1 MDKVALVTG
10 SSSGIGFET
19 SLALARNGYHT
30 FATMRNLGKDEKIK
44 QIIEKEDLSIEIL
57 ELDVD
62 SEESVNRA
70 IKTVSEK
77 KGRIDVLVNN
87 AGYGMWGTV
96 EDVSIDEFKEQ
107 FETNFFSIIRLI
119 QKVAPIMRKQNSGNI
134 VNISSVAGRIGFP
147 VSPAYISSKFALEGL
162 SESLRFE
169 LIPFGINL
177 IIIEPGVIKTNFFD
191 SMKMSE
197 KSQQDST
204 YKEITD
210 KVISGVK
217 MMAEMGTHPKEVA
230 NVVIKT
236 LGEEKPLPRYVI
248 GNDAMMFLEAKK
260 MKTDIEFENYLK
272 KELYGELIDLDS
284 FMYDFFIFLVVKLIY
299 SFN

>member
-1 MDKVALVTG
+1 MKTIMEKVALVTG

-19 SLALARNGYHT
+19 SLALARNGFHT
-30 FATMRNLGKDEKIK
+30 FATMRDLGKDEKIK

-96 EDVSIDEFKEQ
+96 EDVSIDEFKKQ

-119 QKVAPIMRKQNSGNI
+119 QKVAPIMRKQSSGNI

-169 LIPFGINL
+169 LMPFGINV

-191 SMKMSE
+191 SMKLSE

-230 NVVIKT
+230 DVVIKT

-272 KELYGELIDLDS
+272 KELYGE
-284 FMYDFFIFLVVKLIY
+284 
-299 SFN
+299 

>member
-1 MDKVALVTG
+1 MKTIMEKVALVTG

-19 SLALARNGYHT
+19 SLALARNGFHT
-30 FATMRNLGKDEKIK
+30 FATMRDLGKDEKIK

-62 SEESVNRA
+62 SEESVNSA
-70 IKTVSEK
+70 INMVMEK
-77 KGRIDVLVNN
+77 KGQIDVLINN

-107 FETNFFSIIRLI
+107 FETNFFAIIRLI
-119 QKVAPIMRKQNSGNI
+119 HKIAPIMRNQGSGNI
-134 VNISSVAGRIGFP
+134 VNVSSVAGRIGFP

-169 LIPFGINL
+169 LMPFGVNV

-191 SMKMSE
+191 SMKLAE
-197 KSQQDST
+197 KVQQDST
-204 YKEITD
+204 YKEITE

-230 NVVIKT
+230 DMIIKAIND
-236 LGEEKPLPRYVI
+236 EKPLPRYVV
-248 GNDAMMFLEAKK
+248 GNDAMMFLEARK
-260 MKTDIEFENYLK
+260 MKTDVEFENYLK
-272 KELYGELIDLDS
+272 KELYGE
-284 FMYDFFIFLVVKLIY
+284 
-299 SFN
+299 

>member
-1 MDKVALVTG
+1 MEKVALVTG

-19 SLALARNGYHT
+19 SLALARNGFHT
-30 FATMRNLGKDEKIK
+30 FATMRDLGKDEKIK

-96 EDVSIDEFKEQ
+96 EDVSIDEFKKQ

-119 QKVAPIMRKQNSGNI
+119 QKVAPIMRKQSSGNI

-169 LIPFGINL
+169 LMPFGINV

-230 NVVIKT
+230 DVVIKT

-272 KELYGELIDLDS
+272 KELYGE
-284 FMYDFFIFLVVKLIY
+284 
-299 SFN
+299 